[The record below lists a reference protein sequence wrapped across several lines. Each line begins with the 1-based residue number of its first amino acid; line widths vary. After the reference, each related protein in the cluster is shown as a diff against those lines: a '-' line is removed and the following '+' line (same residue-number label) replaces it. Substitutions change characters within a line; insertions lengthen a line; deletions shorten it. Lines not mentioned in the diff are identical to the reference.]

1 MTNNSDGLIRSAL
14 RGNEET
20 ASRLR
25 RTQLLGVLALVV
37 ATLAAPVVRL
47 ADDDADLD
55 RQLNI
60 WAAIQW
66 IADAQDASDGLPA
79 SYAWLAIALYVALLF
94 VVSAPVLAIVL
105 AVQRGGA
112 ARVAAGIAAGVGAVV
127 TLSCWLIVI
136 GDSPEGFADLQPHWG
151 VLLPLVLGLWT
162 ANILET
168 DD

>member
-37 ATLAAPVVRL
+37 ATLASPVVRL
-47 ADDDADLD
+47 ADDGDVD

-66 IADAQDASDGLPA
+66 IADARDASDGLPA
-79 SYAWLAIALYVALLF
+79 SFTWLAIALYVALLF

-112 ARVAAGIAAGVGAVV
+112 ARLAAGIAAGVGSVV
-127 TLSCWLIVI
+127 TLSCWLVVI
-136 GDSPEGFADLQPHWG
+136 GDSPEGFADLQPSWG
-151 VLLPLVLGLWT
+151 VLLPIVLGLWT